1 MTRYVVVAGA
11 DTGVGKTV
19 TVAALAV
26 LQARAGRSVSVV
38 KPVQTGLLPDGA
50 GDVDAVRSLAGV
62 PRAYELVRLPDPL
75 APESAARRTGVDIPT
90 VADLAERVGALPGN
104 DVVLVEGTG
113 GVAVRLDGDG
123 RTLLDLGR
131 ALQWHGD
138 VEVVVVVRAGLGT
151 LNHTSL
157 TVDAVRTADLDVAGL
172 VVGSWPDDPDLAARS
187 NREDLPRITGLPLLA
202 VLPAGA
208 GALDPRDFQQRAP
221 TWFSG

>member
-1 MTRYVVVAGA
+1 MTRYVVVAGT

-19 TVAALAV
+19 TVAALVVHHAH
-26 LQARAGRSVSVV
+26 AGRSVTIV
-38 KPVQTGLLPDGA
+38 KPVQTGLLPDEP
-50 GDVDAVRSLAGV
+50 GDVDAARWLAGAA
-62 PRAYELVRLPDPL
+62 RAYELVRLPDPL

-90 VADLAERVGALPGN
+90 VADLAERVGALPGD

-151 LNHTSL
+151 LNHTVL
-157 TVDAVRTADLDVAGL
+157 TVDAVRTADLDLAGL
-172 VVGSWPDDPDLAARS
+172 VVGSWPDEPDLAARV
-187 NREDLPRITGLPLLA
+187 NRVDLPRLTGLPLLA
-202 VLPAGA
+202 ALPGGA
-208 GALDPRDFQQRAP
+208 GALEPRDFRQRAP